1 MRCLETVLMPYASIA
16 LPFGEVLCERT
27 FYCDRYP
34 HDCARLRIHCT
45 AIQKRRDTGA
55 SEAHLHSSFRGAFP
69 L

>member
-1 MRCLETVLMPYASIA
+1 MPIRNEPQRGLETVLMPYASIA

-45 AIQKRRDTGA
+45 AIQKRRDTGNISPA
-55 SEAHLHSSFRGAFP
+55 RL
-69 L
+69 